1 MLYAIIACL
10 LIISIFL
17 AVKLYLLK
25 KTAREITASFEE
37 ILNEDTNTGIRISG
51 RDKDMRELTDSI
63 NKQLIELRKQYLQYN
78 LGNSELKNAI
88 TNMSHDIRTPLTA
101 IYGYLDM
108 IENTDDPE
116 KKSKYISIIRERTE
130 IMKQLTEELFQYSMV
145 VSDDKELELEDVFVN
160 QVLEESISSFYPA
173 LTEKNIVPEINICSE
188 KIYRRLNK
196 QALSR
201 IFANLLNNAV
211 KYSDGDLKIKLLP
224 TGEMVFE
231 NTAKALSSVKTEQ
244 LFDRFFT
251 VKTSSNSTG
260 LGLSIAKNLVERMN
274 GSIAANYKD
283 NMLKINI
290 WFKNFKKAR
299 V

>member
-1 MLYAIIACL
+1 MLYAVIACL
-10 LIISIFL
+10 LIIIIFL

-25 KTAREITASFEE
+25 KTAREITVSFEE
-37 ILNEDTNTGIRISG
+37 VINKDTNTGIRISG

-88 TNMSHDIRTPLTA
+88 TNMAHDIRTPLTA

-130 IMKQLTEELFQYSMV
+130 IMKQLTEELFQYSLV
-145 VSDDKELELEDVFVN
+145 VSDDEKLELEDVFIN

-224 TGEMVFE
+224 TGEIIFE
-231 NTAKALSSVKTEQ
+231 NTAKALSSVKAEQ

-283 NMLKINI
+283 NMLNINI
-290 WFKNFKKAR
+290 WF
-299 V
+299 

>member
-1 MLYAIIACL
+1 MLYAVIACL
-10 LIISIFL
+10 LIIIIFL

-25 KTAREITASFEE
+25 KTAREITVSFEE
-37 ILNEDTNTGIRISG
+37 VINKDTNTGIRISG

-88 TNMSHDIRTPLTA
+88 TNMAHDIRTPLTA

-160 QVLEESISSFYPA
+160 QVLEESISSFYPT
-173 LTEKNIVPEINICSE
+173 LTEKNILPEINICNE
-188 KIYRRLNK
+188 KINRRLNK

-201 IFANLLNNAV
+201 IFANLLNNVV
-211 KYSDGDLKIKLLP
+211 KYSDGDLKIELVP
-224 TGEMVFE
+224 TGEITFA
-231 NTAKALSSVKTEQ
+231 NTSKALSSVKAEQ

-251 VKTSSNSTG
+251 VETASNSTG

-274 GSIAANYKD
+274 GNISADYKD
-283 NMLKINI
+283 GMLIINI
-290 WFKNFKKAR
+290 CF
-299 V
+299 

>member
-1 MLYAIIACL
+1 MLCAIIACL

-25 KTAREITASFEE
+25 KTAREITVSFEE
-37 ILNEDTNTGIRISG
+37 VINKDTNTGIRISG
-51 RDKDMRELTDSI
+51 RDKDMRELTVSI

-283 NMLKINI
+283 NMLNINI
-290 WFKNFKKAR
+290 WF
-299 V
+299 

>member
-1 MLYAIIACL
+1 MIYAVLACLFIIAV
-10 LIISIFL
+10 FL

-88 TNMSHDIRTPLTA
+88 TNMAHDIRTPLTA

-283 NMLKINI
+283 NMLNINI
-290 WFKNFKKAR
+290 WF
-299 V
+299 

>member
-1 MLYAIIACL
+1 MLYAVIACL
-10 LIISIFL
+10 LIIIIFL

-25 KTAREITASFEE
+25 KTAREITVSFEE
-37 ILNEDTNTGIRISG
+37 VINKDTNTGIRISG
-51 RDKDMRELTDSI
+51 RDKDMRKLTDSI

-160 QVLEESISSFYPA
+160 QVLEESIGSFYPA

-211 KYSDGDLKIKLLP
+211 KYSDGDLKIELLP

-231 NTAKALSSVKTEQ
+231 NTTKALSSVKAEQ
-244 LFDRFFT
+244 LFERFFT
-251 VKTSSNSTG
+251 VQTASNSTG
-260 LGLSIAKNLVERMN
+260 LGLSIAKTFVERLG
-274 GSIAANYKD
+274 GSIMADYKND
-283 NMLKINI
+283 QLLIKIS
-290 WFKNFKKAR
+290 F
-299 V
+299 

>member
-130 IMKQLTEELFQYSMV
+130 IMKQLTEELFQYSLV

-160 QVLEESISSFYPA
+160 QVLEESIGSFYPA
-173 LTEKNIVPEINICSE
+173 LTEKNIVPDIKICGE
-188 KIYRRLNK
+188 KVYRRLDK

-211 KYSDGDLKIKLLP
+211 KYSDGDLKVELLP
-224 TGEMVFE
+224 NGEMVFG
-231 NTAKALSSVKTEQ
+231 NTAKVLSSVKAEQ

-274 GSIAANYKD
+274 GNITADYKD

-290 WFKNFKKAR
+290 WF
-299 V
+299 

>member
-1 MLYAIIACL
+1 MIYAVLACLFIIAV
-10 LIISIFL
+10 FL

-25 KTAREITASFEE
+25 KTAREITVSFEE
-37 ILNEDTNTGIRISG
+37 VINKDTNTGIRISG

-130 IMKQLTEELFQYSMV
+130 IMKQLTEELFQYSLV
-145 VSDDKELELEDVFVN
+145 VSDDEKLELEDVFIN

-224 TGEMVFE
+224 TGEIIFE
-231 NTAKALSSVKTEQ
+231 NSAKVSFLPSFHRTFTKCLYLS
-244 LFDRFFT
+244 
-251 VKTSSNSTG
+251 
-260 LGLSIAKNLVERMN
+260 
-274 GSIAANYKD
+274 Y
-283 NMLKINI
+283 
-290 WFKNFKKAR
+290 
-299 V
+299 